1 MSRILANMQLRTK
14 FLFSLV
20 LVTAGLTCAT
30 LLVVWHSARVQ
41 VQREMEDEARNAILA
56 FQVVQQQH
64 QIELSHKADLL
75 ATLAVMRNGDA
86 TTLQDVSEDPW
97 QSENC
102 DLFVLV
108 DPGGKIV
115 AMHTTAGVFPAANAE
130 VMFRRSIASDT
141 TGWWYSGTRL
151 YQVVLQRFYAD
162 PPLNKTLLGTVI
174 VGRGIDDREVSDL
187 RRISANQVV
196 LRYGGTIVVS
206 TLNSLKEWEL
216 TPQIQ
221 GRSAPEQVHIDNE
234 RYLASSVEL
243 TPGTLPA
250 VSLTVLKSYNDATA
264 VLKSLYHLLLGI
276 GLAAV
281 LAGGALVFVISDT
294 FTRPLAGLVGG
305 VRALEQGNFNYPL
318 ETHGGDEVAQVTRA
332 FDGMRATLQRNEAH
346 RQQLEEQLR
355 QSQKMDA
362 IGRLAG
368 GVAHDFNNLLTVIKG
383 HSGLM
388 LERLQPTDS
397 LYGSSEQIEKA
408 ANRAASLTRQLLAF
422 CRMQVLQPKVLDLN
436 AIVSDM
442 GKMVAR
448 LVREDVTFDF
458 QPGES
463 LGRVKADPGQIE
475 QVILN
480 LSVNASDAMP
490 DGGQLTIETRNV
502 TADEKYTQTRPSMR
516 VGQYVVLAVTDTGCG
531 MDANTKSR
539 IFEPFFTTK
548 GQGKG
553 TGLGLATVYGVV
565 KQSGGWIWV
574 DSEPGKGTRFEV
586 YLPRVNEVEESV
598 VPKKI
603 APASTHRS
611 ETVLIA
617 EDEEAVRD
625 LASVF
630 LKSAGYKVL
639 TAKDGAEALAIA
651 ERSREPI
658 HVLVTDIVMPNMRG
672 PELAKRLMPLHAD
685 LKVVYMS
692 GYLEYEKSSG
702 EFLEGGFFLQK
713 PFSRDTLVSKVGE
726 ALKNETAG
734 ESRTLPSLQM
744 I

>member
-1 MSRILANMQLRTK
+1 MQLRTK

-20 LVTAGLTCAT
+20 LVTAGVTCAT
-30 LLVVWHSARVQ
+30 LLVVWHTARVQ

-86 TTLQDVSEDPW
+86 TTIQDVSEDPW

-108 DPGGKIV
+108 DPTGKIV
-115 AMHTTAGVFPAANAE
+115 AMHTTSGVFPVGTAE
-130 VMFRRSIASDT
+130 EMFRRSKMSDA

-174 VGRGIDDREVSDL
+174 VGRGIDIREVTDL

-196 LRYGGTIVVS
+196 LRYGSSIVVS
-206 TLNSLKEWEL
+206 TLNVLKEWEL

-221 GRSAPEQVHIDNE
+221 GRSAPEQVQIDNE

-243 TPGTLPA
+243 TPGTRPA

-264 VLKSLYHLLLGI
+264 VLNRLYHLLLGI
-276 GLAAV
+276 GLVAV

-294 FTRPLAGLVGG
+294 FTHPLASLVGG
-305 VRALEQGNFNYPL
+305 VRALEQGNFTFPL

-332 FDGMRATLQRNEAH
+332 FDGMRATLQRNEVQ
-346 RQQLEEQLR
+346 RQQLEDQLR

-368 GVAHDFNNLLTVIKG
+368 GVAHDFNNLLTVIMG
-383 HSGLM
+383 HSGL
-388 LERLQPTDS
+388 LLQRLQPTDT

-408 ANRAASLTRQLLAF
+408 ARRAASLTRQLLAF

-436 AIVSDM
+436 ALVSDM
-442 GKMVAR
+442 EKMVAR
-448 LVREDVTFDF
+448 LVREDVVFEF
-458 QPGES
+458 QPGKS
-463 LGRVKADPGQIE
+463 LGQVKADPGQIE
-475 QVILN
+475 QVMLN
-480 LSVNASDAMP
+480 LIVNASDAMP
-490 DGGQLTIETRNV
+490 GGGKLTIETRNV
-502 TADEKYTQTRPSMR
+502 TLDETCTQNRPSMQ
-516 VGQYVVLAVTDTGCG
+516 VGRYVLLAVTDTGCG

-586 YLPRVNEVEESV
+586 YLPKVDEPKESTL
-598 VPKKI
+598 PKKMT
-603 APASTHRS
+603 PAWTSRS

-617 EDEEAVRD
+617 EDEEAVKE
-625 LASVF
+625 LACQF
-630 LKSAGYKVL
+630 LESAGYRVL
-639 TAKDGAEALAIA
+639 TAKDGTEALAIA
-651 ERSREPI
+651 ERSGEPI
-658 HVLVTDIVMPNMRG
+658 HVLLTDIVMPNMRG
-672 PELAKRLMPLHAD
+672 PELAKRLKLLHSD
-685 LKVVYMS
+685 LTVVYMS
-692 GYLEYEKSSG
+692 GYLEYERGSE

-713 PFSRDTLVSKVGE
+713 PFSRDTLVRKVSE
-726 ALKNETAG
+726 ALKNESVE
-734 ESRTLPSLQM
+734 ESLALSSR
-744 I
+744 

>member
-1 MSRILANMQLRTK
+1 MSKILANMRLRTK
-14 FLFSLV
+14 LLFSLV

-30 LLVVWHSARVQ
+30 LLVVWHTARVQ

-86 TTLQDVSEDPW
+86 TTIQDVSEDPW

-115 AMHTTAGVFPAANAE
+115 AMHTTAGVFPIANAE
-130 VMFRRSIASDT
+130 EMFRRSITSDT

-174 VGRGIDDREVSDL
+174 VGRGIDNREVSDL
-187 RRISANQVV
+187 RRISASQVV

-206 TLNSLKEWEL
+206 TLNALKEWEL

-221 GRSAPEQVHIDNE
+221 GRSAPEQVQIDNE
-234 RYLASSVEL
+234 RYLASTVEL
-243 TPGTLPA
+243 TLGTRPA

-276 GLAAV
+276 GLVAV

-294 FTRPLAGLVGG
+294 FTHPLARLVGG
-305 VRALEQGNFNYPL
+305 VRALEQGNFTYPL

-332 FDGMRATLQRNEAH
+332 FDGMRATLQRNEVH
-346 RQQLEEQLR
+346 RQQLEDQLR

-368 GVAHDFNNLLTVIKG
+368 GVAHDFNNLLTVIMG
-383 HSGLM
+383 HSGL
-388 LERLQPTDS
+388 LLQRLKPTDS
-397 LYGSSEQIEKA
+397 PYASIEQIEKA

-422 CRMQVLQPKVLDLN
+422 CRMQVLQPKILDLN
-436 AIVSDM
+436 ALVSDM
-442 GKMVAR
+442 GKMVER
-448 LVREDVTFDF
+448 LVREDVKFDF

-463 LGRVKADPGQIE
+463 LGHVKADPGQIE

-480 LSVNASDAMP
+480 LIVNASDAMP
-490 DGGQLTIETRNV
+490 GGGSLTIETRNV
-502 TADEKYTQTRPSMR
+502 APDEKWTQTRPSMK
-516 VGQYVVLAVTDTGCG
+516 VGRYVMLAVTDSGCG
-531 MDANTKSR
+531 MDAATKSR

-574 DSEPGKGTRFEV
+574 DSEQGNGTRFEI
-586 YLPRVNEVEESV
+586 YFPRVDEVEETTLQ
-598 VPKKI
+598 KKI
-603 APASTHRS
+603 AADTAQRA

-617 EDEEAVRD
+617 EDEEAVRE
-625 LASVF
+625 LASQF
-630 LKSAGYKVL
+630 LKSAGYRVL
-639 TAKDGAEALAIA
+639 TANDGMEALAIA
-651 ERSREPI
+651 ERSGEPI
-658 HVLVTDIVMPNMRG
+658 HVLITDIVMPNMRG
-672 PELAKRLMPLHAD
+672 PELAKRLKPLHAN

-692 GYLEYEKSSG
+692 GYLEYEKGSE

-713 PFSRDTLVSKVGE
+713 PFSRDTLVRKVGE
-726 ALKNETAG
+726 ALKNESAE
-734 ESRTLPSLQM
+734 ESSALPSLQVT
-744 I
+744 

>member
-30 LLVVWHSARVQ
+30 LLVVWHTAQVQ
-41 VQREMEDEARNAILA
+41 VQREMEDEAHNAILA

-75 ATLAVMRNGDA
+75 ASLAFMRNGDA
-86 TTLQDVSEDPW
+86 TTIQDVSEDPW
-97 QSENC
+97 QSEAF
-102 DLFVLV
+102 DLLVLV
-108 DPGGKIV
+108 DPSGKIV
-115 AMHTTAGVFPAANAE
+115 AMHSTAGTFPAANAE
-130 VMFRRSIASDT
+130 QMFRRTITSDT

-151 YQVVLQRFYAD
+151 YQVVLQRFYED

-174 VGRGIDDREVSDL
+174 VGRGIDARDVSDL
-187 RRISANQVV
+187 RRISSSQVV
-196 LRYGGTIVVS
+196 LRYGGNIVVS
-206 TLNSLKEWEL
+206 TLNPLKEWEL
-216 TPQIQ
+216 APQIKD
-221 GRSAPEQVHIDNE
+221 RSAPQQVQIDNE

-243 TPGTLPA
+243 TPGTRPA

-264 VLKSLYHLLLGI
+264 VLNRLYHLLFGI

-294 FTRPLAGLVGG
+294 FTRPLACLVGG
-305 VRALEQGNFNYPL
+305 VRALERGNFTYPL
-318 ETHGGDEVAQVTRA
+318 ETRGGDEVAQVTRA
-332 FDGMRATLQRNEAH
+332 FDGMRATLQRNEAQ
-346 RQQLEEQLR
+346 RQQLEDQLR

-383 HSGLM
+383 HSGLL
-388 LERLQPTDS
+388 LERLNPTDS

-408 ANRAASLTRQLLAF
+408 ATRAASLTRQLLAF

-436 AIVSDM
+436 ALVSDM
-442 GKMVAR
+442 GKMVER
-448 LVREDVTFDF
+448 LVREDVVFDF

-475 QVILN
+475 QVLLN
-480 LSVNASDAMP
+480 LTVNASDAMP
-490 DGGQLTIETRNV
+490 AGGRLTIETRNV
-502 TADEKYTQTRPSMR
+502 ASDEKCTQTRPLMQPGR
-516 VGQYVVLAVTDTGCG
+516 YVLLAVTDTGCG

-574 DSEPGKGTRFEV
+574 DSKPGKGTRFEV
-586 YLPRVNEVEESV
+586 YLPRVDEVEESA

-603 APASTHRS
+603 TAAATHQS

-617 EDEEAVRD
+617 EDEEAVRE
-625 LASVF
+625 LASQF
-630 LKSAGYKVL
+630 LKSAGYRVL
-639 TAKDGAEALAIA
+639 TAKDGTEALAIA
-651 ERSREPI
+651 ERSGEPI
-658 HVLVTDIVMPNMRG
+658 HVLLTDIVMPNMRG
-672 PELAKRLMPLHAD
+672 PELAKRLAPLHAG
-685 LKVVYMS
+685 LRVVYMS
-692 GYLEYEKSSG
+692 GYLEYERDSR
-702 EFLEGGFFLQK
+702 EFLEEGYFLQK
-713 PFSRDTLVSKVGE
+713 PFSRDTLVRKVGE
-726 ALKNETAG
+726 ALKNESA
-734 ESRTLPSLQM
+734 EKPLALSIP
-744 I
+744 

>member
-1 MSRILANMQLRTK
+1 MSKILANMRLRTK
-14 FLFSLV
+14 LLFSLV

-30 LLVVWHSARVQ
+30 LLVVWHTARVQ

-86 TTLQDVSEDPW
+86 TTFQDVSEDPW

-102 DLFVLV
+102 DLLVLV

-115 AMHTTAGVFPAANAE
+115 AMHTTAGVFPIANAE
-130 VMFRRSIASDT
+130 EMFRRSITSDT

-174 VGRGIDDREVSDL
+174 VGRGIDSREVSDL
-187 RRISANQVV
+187 RRISASQVV
-196 LRYGGTIVVS
+196 LRYGSNIVVS
-206 TLNSLKEWEL
+206 TLNALKEWEL
-216 TPQIQ
+216 NSQIQ
-221 GRSAPEQVHIDNE
+221 GRSAPEQVQVDNE
-234 RYLASSVEL
+234 RYLASTVEL
-243 TPGTLPA
+243 TPGARPA

-264 VLKSLYHLLLGI
+264 VLKSLYHFLLVI
-276 GLAAV
+276 GLVAV

-294 FTRPLAGLVGG
+294 FTHPLARLVGG
-305 VRALEQGNFNYPL
+305 VRALEQGNFAYPL

-332 FDGMRATLQRNEAH
+332 FDGMRATLQKNELH
-346 RQQLEEQLR
+346 RQQLEDQLR

-368 GVAHDFNNLLTVIKG
+368 GVAHDFNNLLTVIMG

-388 LERLQPTDS
+388 LSRLQPTDS
-397 LYGSSEQIEKA
+397 LYVSSEQIEKA
-408 ANRAASLTRQLLAF
+408 AGRAASLTRQLLAF

-436 AIVSDM
+436 ALVSDM
-442 GKMVAR
+442 GKMVER
-448 LVREDVTFDF
+448 LVREDVKFDF

-463 LGRVKADPGQIE
+463 LGHVKADPGQIE

-480 LSVNASDAMP
+480 LIVNASDAMP
-490 DGGQLTIETRNV
+490 NGGRLSIETRNV
-502 TADEKYTQTRPSMR
+502 APDEKWTQTRPSMK
-516 VGQYVVLAVTDTGCG
+516 VGKYVMLAVTDDGCG
-531 MDANTKSR
+531 MDAATKSR

-553 TGLGLATVYGVV
+553 NGLGLATVYGVV

-586 YLPRVNEVEESV
+586 FFPRVDEVEESA

-603 APASTHRS
+603 ATPSTRRS

-617 EDEEAVRD
+617 EDEEAVRE
-625 LASVF
+625 LASQF

-639 TAKDGAEALAIA
+639 TATDGIEALTIA
-651 ERSREPI
+651 ERSGEPI
-658 HVLVTDIVMPNMRG
+658 HVLITDIVMPNMRG
-672 PELAKRLMPLHAD
+672 PELAKRLKPLHAD

-692 GYLEYEKSSG
+692 GYLEHEKGSE

-713 PFSRDTLVSKVGE
+713 PFSRDTLVRKVGE
-726 ALKNETAG
+726 ALKNEPA
-734 ESRTLPSLQM
+734 EDSSMMPSLQV